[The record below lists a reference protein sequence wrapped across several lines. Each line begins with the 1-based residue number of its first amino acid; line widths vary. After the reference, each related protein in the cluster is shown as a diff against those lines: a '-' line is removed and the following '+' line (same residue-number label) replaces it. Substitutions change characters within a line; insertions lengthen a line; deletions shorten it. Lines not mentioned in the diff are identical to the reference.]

1 MSEIYVGR
9 QPIYNRELEIHAYEL
24 MSRVG
29 RSDRTDELSVDD
41 ERASSQ
47 VILNAFLDIGI
58 DTVVDGHIAFI
69 RLAERFLNREEE
81 LPFPPD
87 AVILKIP
94 NYIEINEQILTGV
107 HTLKDKGYK
116 LAIDNYLQIEHL
128 RPLASLADIIDLN
141 IEQLSA
147 EQLKTHI
154 RTLRNQHPVLLADHV
169 KTYDEYE
176 LCRDL
181 GFDFIQGYF
190 LSRPKIVAGQSLA
203 PNQTSIMNL
212 LSILHNPETDTDTID
227 TVISQDVSLSYK
239 ILRLIN
245 SAFFKRATDI
255 ESIHHAIVMLGRK
268 QLCTWASMMA
278 LTELSDKPREQI
290 RIAMVRARSCEQL
303 AEIAGL
309 EAPDSFFTIG
319 MFSALDL
326 LMDQRLED
334 LISPLPL
341 SDNIIAA
348 LLNREGI
355 TGEALNCTLAQ
366 ETSDWA
372 NIRFANLPA
381 ETLSEIYLEAICWAD
396 DVLKT
401 I

>member
-1 MSEIYVGR
+1 MSEIFVGR
-9 QPIYNRELEIHAYEL
+9 QPIYNRDLEIHAYEL
-24 MSRVG
+24 MSRAG
-29 RSDRTDELSVDD
+29 RMDRSNDESVDD
-41 ERASSQ
+41 ERASAK

-58 DTVVDGHIAFI
+58 YKLVNGHVAFI
-69 RLAERFLNREEE
+69 RLAERFLNSEED

-94 NYIEINEQILTGV
+94 SYMEINEQVLSGV
-107 HTLKDKGYK
+107 HTLKNKGYK

-128 RPLASLADIIDLN
+128 QPLASLADIIDLN
-141 IEQLSA
+141 VEQLST
-147 EQLKTHI
+147 EQLRTHI
-154 RTLRNQHPVLLADHV
+154 KTLRNQHSVLLADHV

-203 PNQTSIMNL
+203 PNQVSIMNL
-212 LSILHNPETDTDTID
+212 LSLLHNPETDTDTID

-245 SAFFKRATDI
+245 SAFFNRATDI

-290 RIAMVRARSCEQL
+290 RIAMIRARYCERL
-303 AEIAGL
+303 AETAQL
-309 EAPDSFFTIG
+309 DASDSFFTVG

-326 LMDQRLED
+326 
-334 LISPLPL
+334 ITPLPL
-341 SDNIIAA
+341 SDSLIAA
-348 LLNREGI
+348 LLNREGA
-355 TGEALNCTLAQ
+355 TGEALNCSLAQ
-366 ETSDWA
+366 ETGDWV
-372 NIRFANLPA
+372 NIRFADLPA
-381 ETLSEIYLEAICWAD
+381 ATLSDIYLDAIRWTD
-396 DVLKT
+396 DILKT

>member
-1 MSEIYVGR
+1 MSEIFVGR
-9 QPIYNRELEIHAYEL
+9 QPIYNRDLEIHAYEL
-24 MSRVG
+24 MSRA
-29 RSDRTDELSVDD
+29 SRTDRNDEPSVDD
-41 ERASSQ
+41 DRASSQ

-69 RLAERFLNREEE
+69 RLAERFLNSEEE

-94 NYIEINEQILTGV
+94 NYLTINQQILAGI

-116 LAIDNYLQIEHL
+116 LAIDNYLQIKHL
-128 RPLASLADIIDLN
+128 QPLASLADIIDLN
-141 IEQLSA
+141 VEQLNA
-147 EQLKTHI
+147 EQLKRHI
-154 RTLRNQHPVLLADHV
+154 RTLRNQHSILLADHV

-212 LSILHNPETDTDTID
+212 LSVLHNPDTDTDTID

-290 RIAMVRARSCEQL
+290 RIAMIRARSCERL
-303 AEIAGL
+303 AETAGL
-309 EAPDSFFTIG
+309 DAPDSFFTIG

-341 SDNIIAA
+341 NDSIIAA

-366 ETSDWA
+366 ETGDWV
-372 NIRFANLPA
+372 NIRFADLAA
-381 ETLSEIYLEAICWAD
+381 ETLSDIYLEAICWAD
-396 DVLKT
+396 NILKT